1 MQRYIL
7 RKKNQ
12 ITLISAILI
21 VIGFFGRFGLDNMT
35 LFNWSLIIAS
45 ILGIAPIAIQA
56 YQALKVKVVS
66 IDVLVTIA
74 VVGAVIIGNY
84 EESAIVTFLFLFGA
98 YLEQRTLNKTRSA
111 IKELT
116 ELAPERALKQMA
128 SGEFEEVDIFDVD
141 EGDILLVRTGSSVPV
156 DGTVLTG
163 EGHINEASITGE
175 SALVS
180 KSEDLEVFAG
190 TILENGTIQIQADRV
205 GEDTTFGRIIELVE
219 DAQDSKSEAE
229 RFIDRFSK
237 YYTPVVLIIAIVIWL
252 FTQNVEMAITAL
264 VLGCPGALVIGVP
277 VSNVSGIGN
286 GARNGVLLKG
296 SEVINDFS
304 KVDTVVFDK
313 TGTLT
318 VGNPEVAEKEFYG
331 ENTDEVLRYLASVER
346 ESDHPLAKAVLE
358 DIGETN
364 FSTVT
369 ETEVVKGEGIVA
381 KVNGYRIAVGN
392 AALMERE
399 NAVLSDKA
407 KKDVKRFE
415 KNGNSLVL
423 TAIDGELKVLMG
435 IRDQIRP
442 GVKQELQNLKK
453 LGAKNLVVLS
463 GDNQGTV
470 DLVASE
476 LGLTEAHGNMLPEH
490 KSSYIK
496 KMQDEGQ
503 IVAFVGDGINDS
515 PSLALADIGIA
526 MGSGTDVA
534 IETSDVVL
542 MKSDFSH
549 LAHALGL
556 TKSIARNMTQNIVIA
571 VGVVVVLFAGLLFSD
586 WMNMSIGMLAH
597 EASIFVVI
605 LNGIR
610 LLRYRLRKGNND
622 TETNVKTINS
632 SKTIKSA

>member
-7 RKKNQ
+7 SKKNS

-21 VIGFFGRFGLDNMT
+21 ALAFFGRFSLDNMAI
-35 LFNWSLIIAS
+35 FNWSLIIAS
-45 ILGIAPIAIQA
+45 ILGVAPIAIQA

-74 VVGAVIIGNY
+74 VIGAVLIQNY
-84 EESAIVTFLFLFGA
+84 EESAIVTFLFLFGS

-116 ELAPERALKQMA
+116 ELAPESALKQMEN
-128 SGEFEEVDIFDVD
+128 GEFEEVDVNDVD
-141 EGDILLVRTGSSVPV
+141 EGDILLVKTGAKVPV
-156 DGTVLTG
+156 DGTVLIG

-175 SALVS
+175 SLPVS
-180 KSEDLEVFAG
+180 KKVDSEVFAG
-190 TILENGTIQIQADRV
+190 SILENGTIQIRADRV

-219 DAQDSKSEAE
+219 EAQDSKSEAE

-237 YYTPVVLIIAIVIWL
+237 YYTPAVLVLGFIVWFFSKDIEL
-252 FTQNVEMAITAL
+252 AITIL

-277 VSNVSGIGN
+277 VSNVAGIGN

-304 KVDTVVFDK
+304 RVDTIVFDK

-331 ENTDEVLRYLASVER
+331 KNTEEVLGYLASVER
-346 ESDHPLAKAVLE
+346 ESDHPLAKAVLQ
-358 DIGETN
+358 DIGETT
-364 FSTVT
+364 FSTVE
-369 ETEVVKGEGIVA
+369 ETEVVKGGGIVA
-381 KVNGYRIAVGN
+381 KIGVHRIAVGN
-392 AALMERE
+392 VALMEKE
-399 NAVLSDKA
+399 NVKLSEKA
-407 KKDVKRFE
+407 KKDVERFE

-423 TAIDGELKVLMG
+423 TAVDGELNVLMG

-442 GVKQELQNLKK
+442 GVKKDLQKLKK
-453 LGAKNLVVLS
+453 LGVKNLVVLS

-470 DLVASE
+470 DLVARE
-476 LGLTEAHGNMLPEH
+476 LELTEAHGHMLPEG
-490 KSSYIK
+490 KSAYIE
-496 KMQDEGQ
+496 KMQAEGG
-503 IVAFVGDGINDS
+503 IIAFVGDGVNDS

-542 MKSDFSH
+542 MNSDFSR
-549 LAHALGL
+549 LPHALGL
-556 TKSIARNMTQNIVIA
+556 TKSTSRNMKQNITIA
-571 VGVVVVLFAGLLFSD
+571 VGVVLVLLASLLFSE
-586 WMNMSIGMLAH
+586 WMNMSIGMLVH
-597 EASIFVVI
+597 EASILVVI
-605 LNGIR
+605 LNGMR
-610 LLRYRLRKGNND
+610 LLRYRLR
-622 TETNVKTINS
+622 E
-632 SKTIKSA
+632 